1 MYLSTETSISEYSLL
16 STPTLT
22 VRFHLR
28 LQCLLNCAMM
38 HAGSTWA
45 WQSPREEG
53 SGMSRGGEIKIVPVC
68 LFATPTSQR
77 PPTGHCQKHLSS
89 VQAGNCW
96 WIVLQNRIFWHLKY
110 LPSDNAASVFTKASW
125 HSRTI
130 WLQAAYTSIHSSG
143 AGFLNWGPGVIFL
156 FEPQL
161 SKRWNLR
168 PWAFLQTHKYFSP
181 FSRSVNSCEGQSIL
195 VRPNLVC

>member
-1 MYLSTETSISEYSLL
+1 MCLSTETSISEYSLL

-96 WIVLQNRIFWHLKY
+96 WIVLQNRISWHLKY
-110 LPSDNAASVFTKASW
+110 LPSDNAASGVSSQKLLGTVEQFDCRPPTLLYIAAGRDSW
-125 HSRTI
+125 I
-130 WLQAAYTSIHSSG
+130 G
-143 AGFLNWGPGVIFL
+143 DPV
-156 FEPQL
+156 
-161 SKRWNLR
+161 
-168 PWAFLQTHKYFSP
+168 
-181 FSRSVNSCEGQSIL
+181 
-195 VRPNLVC
+195 